1 MQKIREFI
9 QKNWALLC
17 LALLYTIWAFVFIY
31 QSSYVAS
38 DGRLYFALFDD
49 AMISMRYAWN
59 FAHGQ
64 GLVWNSGEYVEGYT
78 NLLMTLLMS
87 LASFLFQKRY
97 AVLVIQLAGV
107 FFMLGTAW
115 IAAEIFKAQKPSNSP
130 AKYILFATIL
140 LYYPLNYWS
149 LMGMETGLLAF
160 LLCLGLFCSLQYE
173 EKLEAK
179 YFWTAVISF
188 GLAYLTRNDSL
199 IFAAP
204 VFLYLIQTFKAGR
217 KFIYLCLA
225 GGLIYMLFPIG
236 QTIFRYFYYGD
247 LVPNTY
253 TLKLGGI
260 PLDIRLIE
268 GWIFVKRFLQETA
281 FILFMALI
289 GLLLKPSK
297 QNFLLFSLFL
307 LSIGY
312 EIYVGGDPWTYWRIM
327 APTMPFVFLLA
338 VSAFDDISRKISAK
352 FPFIPQPVLLLAAC
366 LAGIYMV
373 NSRFIKQMVF
383 TELAYDVWD
392 ARRHIEL
399 SIFINRVT
407 YENATVGVFWAG
419 TLPYYVDRKAIDFLG
434 KSDSYISHLPA
445 DLPSNTSGSAL
456 PPGHNK
462 YDLTYSI
469 QTLLPTYVE
478 GFEWGD
484 QNLVEWRDE
493 YYVKTT
499 NKYVELY
506 LLKDS
511 PDVNWDEVKVKGK

>member
-1 MQKIREFI
+1 
-9 QKNWALLC
+9 
-17 LALLYTIWAFVFIY
+17 
-31 QSSYVAS
+31 
-38 DGRLYFALFDD
+38 
-49 AMISMRYAWN
+49 
-59 FAHGQ
+59 
-64 GLVWNSGEYVEGYT
+64 
-78 NLLMTLLMS
+78 
-87 LASFLFQKRY
+87 
-97 AVLVIQLAGV
+97 
-107 FFMLGTAW
+107 
-115 IAAEIFKAQKPSNSP
+115 
-130 AKYILFATIL
+130 
-140 LYYPLNYWS
+140 
-149 LMGMETGLLAF
+149 
-160 LLCLGLFCSLQYE
+160 
-173 EKLEAK
+173 
-179 YFWTAVISF
+179 
-188 GLAYLTRNDSL
+188 
-199 IFAAP
+199 
-204 VFLYLIQTFKAGR
+204 
-217 KFIYLCLA
+217 
-225 GGLIYMLFPIG
+225 
-236 QTIFRYFYYGD
+236 
-247 LVPNTY
+247 
-253 TLKLGGI
+253 
-260 PLDIRLIE
+260 
-268 GWIFVKRFLQETA
+268 
-281 FILFMALI
+281 LFMALI